1 MGLGHTLGV
10 GVQSG
15 LNSPGGCMPA
25 NDAIQERRSEYDVT
39 NTVDVS
45 SPAAVRNAVTD
56 LFGDMYPQAAID
68 PLWLAFHDFERM
80 FAGAD
85 PEYHGVD
92 TAYHDI
98 QHTLDMTLAM
108 ARLIAGHERG
118 VEPKDRLGADRATLG
133 LVTSLFHDA
142 GYLRHRERDRDQR
155 NGAQFTLRH
164 VSRSS
169 RFLGGYL
176 SRIGLA
182 HWSEVAQQIVHFT
195 GYEINLDR
203 LELEDPRDSTVGHLL
218 GTADLIAQ
226 IADRCYLEKC
236 RDRLFPEFVLGG
248 IAIEAQEGESLIRYR
263 SGQDLLVKTLDFYQN
278 SARYRLEKTFGH
290 AYRYIEVLHGG
301 HNPYVLFIQKN
312 MTYLSE
318 LIASS
323 NWSKLRRRPGCFTA
337 EPNAESR
344 ITLLAVQHLKQ
355 LARQNKIRLR
365 GDTQVPLPATT

>member
-1 MGLGHTLGV
+1 
-10 GVQSG
+10 
-15 LNSPGGCMPA
+15 MPA

-45 SPAAVRNAVTD
+45 SPVAVRNAVTE
-56 LFGDMYPQAAID
+56 LFTDIYPHAGID

-80 FAGAD
+80 FTGAD
-85 PEYHGVD
+85 PDYHGVD

-98 QHTLDMTLAM
+98 QHSLDMTLAM
-108 ARLIAGHERG
+108 ARLIAGHERS
-118 VEPKDRLGADRATLG
+118 VEATDRLGAERATMG

-142 GYLRHRERDRDQR
+142 GYLRHRENDRDQR

-164 VSRSS
+164 VSRSA
-169 RFLGGYL
+169 RFLGSYF
-176 SRIGLA
+176 SRVGLA
-182 HWSEVAQQIVHFT
+182 PWSKIAQQIVHFT

-203 LELEDPRDSTVGHLL
+203 LELEDPRDSAVGHLL

-248 IAIEAQEGESLIRYR
+248 IAIEEHGGESQVRYR
-263 SGQDLLVKTLDFYQN
+263 SGQDLLIKTLDFYQN
-278 SARYRLEKTFGH
+278 SARYRLEKTFGR
-290 AYRYIEVLHGG
+290 AYRYIEVLYGG
-301 HNPYVLFIQKN
+301 NNPYVVFIQKN
-312 MTYLSE
+312 MSYLSE
-318 LIASS
+318 LITS
-323 NWSKLRRRPGCFTA
+323 NDWSKLRRQPVCFAA

-344 ITLLAVQHLKQ
+344 ITRLAVQHLKQ

-365 GDTQVPLPATT
+365 GGNQAPLPATT